1 MIDPALDLPIVA
13 ALLVAG
19 ALVGFLAGVF
29 GIGGGAI
36 SVPVFFEVYRILGQ
50 PDATAMPLA
59 VGTSLA
65 VIVPTALNSARGHY
79 LRGSV
84 DLDLLRLWA
93 LPILGGVSAGAL
105 IASVSAPAVFQIAFV
120 IVAAVNATKLLTG
133 GAGWRLSDQLPGRWV
148 LRAYGAVI
156 GLLSAL
162 MGIGGGA
169 ISTLVM
175 TLHGVAIHRAVSTSA
190 GVGVLIAVP
199 GTIGYIIAGWGT
211 PGLPVDATGFVSWLT
226 FAIVLPA
233 SLLTTRFG
241 VRVAHRLSRRTLET
255 AFGLF
260 LLTMCLRFVWE
271 IIAGG

>member
-1 MIDPALDLPIVA
+1 
-13 ALLVAG
+13 
-19 ALVGFLAGVF
+19 
-29 GIGGGAI
+29 
-36 SVPVFFEVYRILGQ
+36 
-50 PDATAMPLA
+50 
-59 VGTSLA
+59 
-65 VIVPTALNSARGHY
+65 
-79 LRGSV
+79 
-84 DLDLLRLWA
+84 
-93 LPILGGVSAGAL
+93 
-105 IASVSAPAVFQIAFV
+105 
-120 IVAAVNATKLLTG
+120 
-133 GAGWRLSDQLPGRWV
+133 
-148 LRAYGAVI
+148 
-156 GLLSAL
+156 
-162 MGIGGGA
+162 
-169 ISTLVM
+169 M
-175 TLHGVAIHRAVSTSA
+175 TLYGVAIHRAVSTSA